1 MQNSGISRFIDWVAD
16 FTHFT
21 ATKKAPV
28 LKDEGGLNVFII
40 IFLIDM
46 EFIAHIKK
54 NSEDKFEKQEMLD
67 HLKGTAI
74 LAENFAGKFNNPE
87 WGKLLGLWHDLGKYS
102 SDFQEYIRINSGY
115 EEDDQKR
122 SKTDHTSA
130 AAILSKEIY
139 PNMWP
144 PIAYC
149 IAGHHAGLHNFTHEP
164 GISGDLSD
172 RIKKQEFLEK
182 VRSKIP
188 VELLVKLNLN
198 PPIGK
203 SIDQK
208 HMNLWVRMLF
218 SCLVDADYLD
228 TERFMNPESFAR
240 RGKYNSLSELKS
252 RFDNH
257 MELMLC
263 NAPSTKVNSIRSK
276 ILEDCIKAGNF
287 VPGFFSITV
296 PTGGGKTLSAMAW
309 ALVHALKYN
318 KSRIIFAI
326 PYTSIITQTVQIYRS
341 IFGDDN
347 VIEHHSN
354 IDEDT
359 NTQER
364 KLAAENW
371 DAPII
376 VTTNV
381 QLFESLYSNKTS
393 RCRKLHN
400 LVNSIII
407 LDEAQMLPPEFL
419 NPILTILKGLVENYS
434 VSVLFS
440 TATQPA
446 LTGKIGGKGQ
456 FAFEGIKGDSVREL
470 VQNIEDLANILKR
483 VDIKIPENINETV
496 DWLDIADDLQK
507 HEQVLCIVNT
517 RNQCRE
523 LHEMMP
529 EDTLHLSRLMCTA
542 HIMDVIEVIKLR
554 LKENKQIRVIST
566 QLIEAGVDIDFPVVY
581 RAISG
586 LDSIAQCAG
595 RCNREGKL
603 NKENRLGLMN
613 VFVPSKGTPIGLM
626 RKGADTFKEMLS
638 NWSESESSLLEPKS
652 FQEYFRLFYS
662 KIDNF
667 DKVDISDSLW
677 NDARSMK
684 FQFATAAQDF
694 KLIDDKNS
702 QTILVEYKEG
712 NDLIQLLKSKGP
724 EPWLMRKLQRYTVS
738 VNERDFTEI
747 RKAGLIVELHGC
759 WIQEYSKL
767 YNNHSGLQ
775 LKGKWLEEINII

>member
-1 MQNSGISRFIDWVAD
+1 M
-16 FTHFT
+16 
-21 ATKKAPV
+21 
-28 LKDEGGLNVFII
+28 
-40 IFLIDM
+40 
-46 EFIAHIKK
+46 IAHIKCTDNK
-54 NSEDKFEKQEMLD
+54 TFEIQTLND
-67 HLKGTAI
+67 HLTGTAKI
-74 LAENFAGKFNNPE
+74 ASNFTSTFNNSE

-102 SDFQEYIRINSGY
+102 EEFQDYIKVNSGY
-115 EEDDQKR
+115 EEDDQR
-122 SKTDHTSA
+122 RPKTDHTSA
-130 AAILSKEIY
+130 AAILAKETY
-139 PNMWP
+139 SGLWP

-149 IAGHHAGLHNFTHEP
+149 IAGHHAGLHNWLPEL
-164 GISGDLSD
+164 GVSGDLSD
-172 RIKKQEFLEK
+172 RLMKQEFLNK
-182 VRSKIP
+182 VRNKIP
-188 VELLVKLNLN
+188 DKFLERIDLI
-198 PPIGK
+198 PPK
-203 SIDQK
+203 MDDSKQM
-208 HMNLWVRMLF
+208 HLWIRMLF

-228 TERFMNPESFAR
+228 TERFMNPESFER
-240 RGKYNSLSELKS
+240 RGKYDSLIELKS
-252 RFDNH
+252 RFDIY
-257 MELMLC
+257 MGDIVK
-263 NAPSTKVNSIRSK
+263 NAPLTTVNSIRRR
-276 ILEDCIKAGNF
+276 ILNDCITSGNL

-296 PTGGGKTLSAMAW
+296 PTGGGKTLSSMAW

-318 KSRIIFAI
+318 KTRIIFAI
-326 PYTSIITQTVQIYRS
+326 PYTSIITQTAQIYRS

-354 IDEDT
+354 IDENT
-359 NTQER
+359 NTQQR

-371 DAPII
+371 DAPIV

-381 QLFESLYSNKTS
+381 QLFESLFANKTS

-419 NPILTILKGLVENYS
+419 NPILTILKGLVENYD
-434 VSVLFS
+434 VSVMFS

-456 FAFEGIKGDSVREL
+456 FAFEGIGSDSVREV
-470 VQNIEDLANILKR
+470 VQNVDELAFNLKR
-483 VDIKIPENINETV
+483 VALHLPLNTNDTV
-496 DWLDIADDLQK
+496 DWSDIADELQQ

-517 RNQCRE
+517 RNQCQE
-523 LHEMMP
+523 LYELMP

-542 HIMDVIEVIKLR
+542 HIMDVIDEIKLR
-554 LKENKQIRVIST
+554 LKENKPVRVIST

-581 RAISG
+581 RAIAG

-603 NKENRLGLMN
+603 NKENRLGLMK

-626 RKGADTFKEMLS
+626 RKGADTFKEMLPNRS
-638 NWSESESSLLEPKS
+638 DRENSLLEPKA

-667 DKVDISDSLW
+667 DKANIGDSLW
-677 NDARSMK
+677 KDAQSMK
-684 FQFATAAQDF
+684 FQFATAARDF
-694 KLIDDKNS
+694 RLIDDKNA

-712 NDLIQLLKSKGP
+712 SDLIQLLKRKGP

-738 VNERDFTEI
+738 VNERDFAEI

-767 YNNHSGLQ
+767 YNPYSGLQ

>member
-1 MQNSGISRFIDWVAD
+1 
-16 FTHFT
+16 
-21 ATKKAPV
+21 
-28 LKDEGGLNVFII
+28 
-40 IFLIDM
+40 M
-46 EFIAHIKK
+46 EYIAHIKRI
-54 NSEDKFEKQEMLD
+54 NEIEFEKQEMLD
-67 HLKGTAI
+67 HLNGTAI
-74 LAENFAGKFNNPE
+74 IAQNFAREFNNPE

-102 SDFQEYIRINSGY
+102 SEFQEYIRVNSGY

-139 PNMWP
+139 PNIWP
-144 PIAYC
+144 PLAYC
-149 IAGHHAGLHNFTHEP
+149 IAGHHAGLHNFTHDP
-164 GISGDLSD
+164 GVSGDLSD
-172 RIKKQEFLEK
+172 RLKKQEFLDK

-188 VELLVKLNLN
+188 VKLLEKVKLN

-203 SIDQK
+203 SIDPKQ
-208 HMNLWVRMLF
+208 MNLWVRMLF

-240 RGKYNSLSELKS
+240 RGKYDSLSELKS
-252 RFDNH
+252 RFDIY
-257 MELMLC
+257 MEEIVK
-263 NAPSTKVNSIRSK
+263 NAPFTTVNSIRSR
-276 ILEDCIKAGNF
+276 ILEDCIKSGELS
-287 VPGFFSITV
+287 PGFFSITV
-296 PTGGGKTLSAMAW
+296 PTGGGKTLSSIAW
-309 ALVHALKYN
+309 ALVHALKYD
-318 KSRIIFAI
+318 KTRIIFAI
-326 PYTSIITQTVQIYRS
+326 PYTSIITQTAQIYRS

-354 IDEDT
+354 IDEVT

-371 DAPII
+371 DAPIV

-419 NPILTILKGLVENYS
+419 NPILTTLKGLVENYS
-434 VSVLFS
+434 ASVLFS

-446 LTGKIGGKGQ
+446 LNGKTGGKGQ
-456 FAFEGIKGDSVREL
+456 FAFEGISSDSVREL
-470 VQNIEDLANILKR
+470 VQNIDDLALKLKR
-483 VDIKIPENINETV
+483 VEIKLPENINQSV
-496 DWLDIADDLQK
+496 DWHDIADELKK

-523 LHEMMP
+523 LHELMP

-542 HIMDVIEVIKLR
+542 HIMDVIDEVKHR
-554 LKENKQIRVIST
+554 LKENMPVRVIST

-581 RAISG
+581 RAIAG

-603 NKENRLGLMN
+603 NKENRLGLMS
-613 VFVPSKGTPIGLM
+613 VFVPAKGTPIGLM
-626 RKGADTFKEMLS
+626 RKGADTFKEMLV
-638 NWSESESSLLEPKS
+638 NRADNGNSLLEPKA

-667 DKVDISDSLW
+667 DKADINDSLW
-677 NDARSMK
+677 KDAQSMK
-684 FQFATAAQDF
+684 FQFATAARDF
-694 KLIDDKNS
+694 RLIDDKNA

-712 NDLIQLLKSKGP
+712 NDLIELLKRKGP
-724 EPWLMRKLQRYTVS
+724 EPWLMRKLQRYAVS
-738 VNERDFTEI
+738 VNERDFAEI

-759 WIQEYSKL
+759 WIQGYQKL
-767 YNNHSGLQ
+767 YNQHSGLQ
-775 LKGKWLEEINII
+775 LNGKWLEEINII